1 MNRSFTKRK
10 THQYGGATVTAVS
23 RGGSDVLRGD
33 YCTDTS
39 EFMFSVKL
47 PQEIM
52 RNDKIRFCKL

>member
-10 THQYGGATVTAVS
+10 THQYGGAAVS

-47 PQEIM
+47 PQEII

>member
-39 EFMFSVKL
+39 EFMFSVIKCAVS
-47 PQEIM
+47 P
-52 RNDKIRFCKL
+52 